1 MSTENNSREY
11 WLDGFEGPAKSGLF
25 YRSKTAIDI
34 EEVETKFNV
43 KIVGIKLTP
52 DYESGKASYT
62 IEYITEV
69 SKEEIERLANEE
81 E

>member
-1 MSTENNSREY
+1 MINST
-11 WLDGFEGPAKSGLF
+11 DLF
-25 YRSKTAIDI
+25 SISLSQASWEEIDDA
-34 EEVETKFNV
+34 KFNV